1 MTHKAGS
8 LRAWSLAALFT
19 LALAACGD
27 SGGDSGAGTSA
38 EAGKTA
44 PAGTP
49 AATSA
54 SKLGAPKDFAG
65 VVTPGEVNDQGYVLG
80 PVSLGN
86 PDAPVTVIEY
96 ASYTCPHCAEFD
108 ENVVARL
115 KPTYIDSGQV
125 RFEFR
130 NFIRDR
136 YDLAVAML
144 VRCEG
149 ADRFFP
155 LSDLFFARQR
165 EWLANARQ
173 PERIIDDIAAVARRA
188 GISRTRFDQCLADRD
203 LQQHLIE
210 MTQEGQKA
218 WDITGTPTIIVNG
231 EKQTDVKAFTYE
243 GMVEII
249 EDEL

>member
-1 MTHKAGS
+1 MTHKASS
-8 LRAWSLAALFT
+8 LRAWPLVALFA

-27 SGGDSGAGTSA
+27 NGGSSGTGTSND
-38 EAGKTA
+38 AGKTTT
-44 PAGTP
+44 AGTT
-49 AATSA
+49 ATSA
-54 SKLGAPKDFAG
+54 GKLGEPKGFAKL
-65 VVTPGEVNDQGYVLG
+65 VTPGEVNDKGYVLG

-86 PDAPVTVIEY
+86 PDAPVTLIEY

-108 ENVVARL
+108 ENIVAKL

-149 ADRFFP
+149 PDRFFP
-155 LSDLFFARQR
+155 LTDLFFARQR

-218 WDITGTPTIIVNG
+218 WDITGTPTIIVND

-243 GMVEII
+243 GLLEII
-249 EDEL
+249 ENEL

>member
-1 MTHKAGS
+1 MTHKASS
-8 LRAWSLAALFT
+8 LCAWSFAALFV
-19 LALAACGD
+19 LVLAACGD
-27 SGGDSGAGTSA
+27 NGDSSGSGASST
-38 EAGKTA
+38 AGKAATA
-44 PAGTP
+44 ETAAASAGKLGEPKGFAKTVTP
-49 AATSA
+49 A
-54 SKLGAPKDFAG
+54 
-65 VVTPGEVNDQGYVLG
+65 EVNDKGYVLG
-80 PVSLGN
+80 PVVLGN

-96 ASYTCPHCAEFD
+96 ASYTCPHCADFD
-108 ENVVARL
+108 ENVVAKL

-136 YDLAVAML
+136 YDLAVAMI

-149 ADRFFP
+149 PDRFFP
-155 LSDLFFARQR
+155 LTDLFFVRQR

-173 PERIIDDIAAVARRA
+173 PKRIIDDIAAVARRA

-203 LQQHLIE
+203 LQQHLVK
-210 MTQEGQKA
+210 MTQDGQKE

-231 EKQTDVKAFTYE
+231 EKQTDIKAFTYD
-243 GMVEII
+243 GLVEII

>member
-1 MTHKAGS
+1 MTHKASS
-8 LRAWSLAALFT
+8 LRAWPFVAFLA

-27 SGGDSGAGTSA
+27 NGGSAGSGASND
-38 EAGKTA
+38 AGKT
-44 PAGTP
+44 PSVGTT
-49 AATSA
+49 ATSA
-54 SKLGAPKDFAG
+54 SKLGEPKGFAKL
-65 VVTPGEVNDQGYVLG
+65 VTPAEVNDKGYVLG
-80 PVSLGN
+80 PVVLGN
-86 PDAPVTVIEY
+86 PEAPVTLIEY

-108 ENVVARL
+108 ENIVAKL
-115 KPTYIDSGQV
+115 KPSYIDSGQV

-149 ADRFFP
+149 PDRFFP
-155 LSDLFFARQR
+155 LTDLFFARQR

-218 WDITGTPTIIVNG
+218 WDITGTPTIIVND

-243 GMVEII
+243 GLLEII
-249 EDEL
+249 ENEL

>member
-1 MTHKAGS
+1 MTHKSGI
-8 LRAWSLAALFT
+8 LRAAPLAILFAF
-19 LALAACGD
+19 LLAACGEG
-27 SGGDSGAGTSA
+27 GGDTTSGSA
-38 EAGKTA
+38 A
-44 PAGTP
+44 PASGE
-49 AATSA
+49 ATAGASTNSA
-54 SKLGAPKDFAG
+54 LGEPKGFADK
-65 VVTPGEVNDQGYVLG
+65 VTPGSVNDKGYVLG
-80 PVSLGN
+80 PVVLGN
-86 PDAPVTVIEY
+86 PEAPVTVIEY

-136 YDLAVAML
+136 YDLAVAAL

-149 ADRFFP
+149 PDRFFP

-203 LQQHLIE
+203 LQQHIIE
-210 MTQEGQKA
+210 MTQEGQKK

-231 EKQTDVKAFTYE
+231 EKQTDVKALTYD
-243 GMVEII
+243 GLVEII
-249 EDEL
+249 EGKL